1 MSSPN
6 DVTSGTRATR
16 ARLFTERQTVLRQ
29 MRFLRHIEE
38 VNRSAMVFEEEMYD
52 LLGDE
57 TYYSQTEQQQQQ
69 QQQQQEQ
76 EDEEDDGDR
85 DEDDEEEE
93 DDDDD
98 DDNDDE
104 PTEYLGDRREILRQ
118 QINRHRDELRG
129 RRDRWHAESEAFI
142 EARGREL
149 AARLL
154 PLVVRESAVRDEPL
168 EDRQQ
173 DEQQQEEQ
181 Q

>member
-6 DVTSGTRATR
+6 DVNAGTRATR
-16 ARLFTERQTVLRQ
+16 ARLFAERQTVYRQ
-29 MRFLRHIEE
+29 MRFLRYIDE

-57 TYYSQTEQQQQQ
+57 TYYSQPEQQQQQ

-76 EDEEDDGDR
+76 EDEGDR
-85 DEDDEEEE
+85 DGDDEEG

-98 DDNDDE
+98 DDE

-118 QINRHRDELRG
+118 QINRHRDELRN

>member
-1 MSSPN
+1 MSTPN

-16 ARLFTERQTVLRQ
+16 ARLFAERQTVYRQ
-29 MRFLRHIEE
+29 MRFLRYIDE

-57 TYYSQTEQQQQQ
+57 TYYSQPEQQQQ

-76 EDEEDDGDR
+76 EQEDEGDR
-85 DEDDEEEE
+85 DGDDEEG

-98 DDNDDE
+98 DDE

-118 QINRHRDELRG
+118 QINRHRDELRN

-154 PLVVRESAVRDEPL
+154 PLV
-168 EDRQQ
+168 Q